1 MKKMLTHP
9 QLILTTLAI
18 FAMVVIWVKK
28 EDLDVNMFMFAIP
41 VPIIGSW
48 TAHSIVERKSNKGEQ
63 ENEKS
68 N

>member
-1 MKKMLTHP
+1 MLTHP
-9 QLILTTLAI
+9 QLILTALAI

-48 TAHSIVERKSNKGEQ
+48 TAHSIVSHKSNKGDNTNDSQ
-63 ENEKS
+63 N
-68 N
+68 